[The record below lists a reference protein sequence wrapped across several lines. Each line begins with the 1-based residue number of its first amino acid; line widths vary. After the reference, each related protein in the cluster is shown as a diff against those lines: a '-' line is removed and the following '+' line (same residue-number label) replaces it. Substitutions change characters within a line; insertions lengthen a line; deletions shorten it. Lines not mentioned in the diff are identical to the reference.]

1 MKHSKQK
8 PWIHVGHKNT
18 YVRPSKRMCLTHM
31 GGWDYSTENREFM
44 VNVDDVN
51 GDISDGIWS
60 SNFFWPSQI
69 NDFHW
74 DVMEV

>member
-1 MKHSKQK
+1 
-8 PWIHVGHKNT
+8 
-18 YVRPSKRMCLTHM
+18 MCLTHM